1 MNTTFFPNTEQGKFL
16 FEKLQKMYAEPQR
29 FYHNLTHI
37 ENLFIL
43 FSQYQTQI
51 EDPKAIF
58 WTIWFHDCIYQPQKN
73 DNEEQSA
80 IIAEKELK
88 TLKLETQDLE
98 IQDSI
103 NNTQTTDKP
112 INTEFITKVSNF
124 ILATK
129 THTNPT
135 QNNDLQWF
143 LDFDLAVLGSSE
155 SIYDEYAAN
164 IRKEYAHIPTWKYNF
179 GRKKVLTSFLA
190 KPKIFHCLAPH
201 YEQQARENLA
211 REIQQLAKYSFI
223 HKFL

>member
-1 MNTTFFPNTEQGKFL
+1 MNTSFFPNIEQGKFL

-37 ENLFIL
+37 ENLFTL

-51 EDPKAIF
+51 EDKKAIF
-58 WTIWFHDCIYQPQKN
+58 WTIWFHDCIYQPQKS

-80 IIAEKELK
+80 VIAKEELK
-88 TLKLETQDLE
+88 ALYTHITDG
-98 IQDSI
+98 I
-103 NNTQTTDKP
+103 NA
-112 INTEFITKVSNF
+112 EFITKVSNF

-143 LDFDLAVLGSSE
+143 LDFDLAVLGSSKT
-155 SIYDEYAAN
+155 IYDEYAAN

-179 GRKKVLTSFLA
+179 GRRKVLASFLS
-190 KPKIFHCLAPH
+190 KPKIFHCLTSI
-201 YEQQARENLA
+201 YEQQARENIT
-211 REIQQLAKYSFI
+211 REIKQLERYCFI
-223 HKFL
+223 YKFL

>member
-1 MNTTFFPNTEQGKFL
+1 MDITSFPDTKQGKVL

-37 ENLFIL
+37 ANLFTL

-51 EDPKAIF
+51 EDKNAIF
-58 WTIWFHDCIYQPQKN
+58 WTIWFHDCVYQPQKN

-88 TLKLETQDLE
+88 IITLD
-98 IQDSI
+98 IQEKIKHIQITDSH
-103 NNTQTTDKP
+103 
-112 INTEFITKVSNF
+112 INTEFINKVSNF

-129 THTNPT
+129 THTNPS
-135 QNNDLQWF
+135 QNSDLQWF
-143 LDFDLAVLGSSE
+143 LDFDLAVLGSTE
-155 SIYDEYAAN
+155 NIYDEYAAN

-179 GRKKVLTSFLA
+179 GRRKVLTSFLA
-190 KPKIFHCLAPH
+190 KPKIFHYLAPH

-211 REIQQLAKYSFI
+211 REISQLTKYCFI
-223 HKFL
+223 YKFIR